1 MAHLIRQESGEESEG
16 GEGGGEVFSGRTG
29 LVLATIGAAV
39 GTGNIWR
46 FPREAAAN
54 GGGSFMIGWL
64 VFLFL
69 WSIPLIIAEY
79 AMGKKT
85 RLGTMGTMRDFAGKK
100 NTWMGMWMIWVGCAV
115 GFYYAVVMGWTIR
128 YFKVCVTGEI
138 GDISDVASAESMWDN
153 FIESPARVVFF
164 QFIAVGASAFVVYKG
179 IKGIEKANKVLIP
192 LLLFFLIITMI
203 WPFVLN
209 PSGAANGLRY
219 LFIPQPEYLLRGE
232 TWIRALTQSAWSTSA
247 GFGMALTYAVAMK
260 KKEDVSLNA
269 FLAGLGNNSVSLI
282 AGVAVLA
289 TVFALSATTADGLEA
304 VESSSNG
311 LTFIYLTNLFASEGN
326 LGMVIG
332 AIFFLAMSFAALTSM
347 IATVEIAA
355 RNFMDAGWER
365 KEAVKWICL
374 ALLIGGIP
382 AALSHQWFENQDF
395 VWGTGLI
402 ISGLIVAT
410 AVMKFGVSEF
420 RQKFINT
427 KYSDLHIGK
436 WWEYIIRYVF
446 PVEFVIVFSYFML
459 EKVHEGEFFLL
470 GTIVAQWALM
480 LCFFL
485 YINDRVAE
493 RIKKGPYSDTDN
505 WDDPDDE
512 DERIGQPPPGGGGGG
527 GGGEDEPRDAETVND
542 DGPLDDGIL
551 DAIT

>member
-1 MAHLIRQESGEESEG
+1 MAHLIRHDDGDDGGEG
-16 GEGGGEVFSGRTG
+16 GEGGEVFSGRMG

-64 VFLFL
+64 IFLFM

-85 RLGTMGTMRDFAGKK
+85 RLGTMGSMRDFAGKK
-100 NTWMGMWMIWVGCAV
+100 YTWMGMWMIWVGCAV

-128 YFKVCVTGEI
+128 YFTVCLFGGI
-138 GDISDVASAESMWDN
+138 NDISDVASAELMWND
-153 FIESPARVVFF
+153 FIDSPLRVVFF
-164 QFIAVGASAFVVYKG
+164 QIMAVAASGFVVYKG
-179 IKGIEKANKVLIP
+179 IGGIEKANKVLIP
-192 LLLFFLIITMI
+192 LLISFLILTMI
-203 WPFVLN
+203 WPFFLN
-209 PSGAANGLRY
+209 PGKATNGLRY

-304 VESSSNG
+304 VESGSNG
-311 LTFIYLTNLFASEGN
+311 LTFIYLTNLFASEGSI
-326 LGMVIG
+326 GRAIG
-332 AIFFLAMSFAALTSM
+332 AIFFLAMAFAALTSM

-355 RNFMDAGWER
+355 RNFIDAGIER
-365 KEAVKWICL
+365 TRATKWICI
-374 ALLIGGIP
+374 ALLLGGIP

-402 ISGLIVAT
+402 ISGLVVAT
-410 AVMKFGVSEF
+410 AVIKFGTSEF
-420 RQKFINT
+420 REKFINT

-446 PVEFVIVFSYFML
+446 PVEFVVVFSYFML
-459 EKVHEGEFFLL
+459 EKINEGEFFLL
-470 GTIVAQWALM
+470 GSMVVQWGLVFG
-480 LCFFL
+480 FFI

-493 RIKKGPYSDTDN
+493 EIKKGPYSDTDN
-505 WDDPDDE
+505 WDERDDE
-512 DERIGQPPPGGGGGG
+512 DEDGELPGEPPPGS
-527 GGGEDEPRDAETVND
+527 EDEQLLDAEQ
-542 DGPLDDGIL
+542 LDESTEVQE
-551 DAIT
+551 AIS